1 MTIEELKNL
10 KNGDKIYTLASAGI
24 PAKILEDLDY
34 SYDSFTVIELTY
46 IDCLGDDEESG
57 WVICSEGKDMCW
69 FNVKFQG
76 VKTTSHTLNL
86 QRTGA
91 LIKDIAQV
99 LALQHNDYKIEKEG
113 AQGLLEEYQDKFPE
127 YFV

>member
-10 KNGDKIYTLASAGI
+10 KNGDKFYTSVASGV
-24 PAKILEDLDY
+24 PFKVLEDLNY
-34 SYDSFTVIELTY
+34 SRNTFTVIELTY
-46 IDCLGDDEESG
+46 IDCLGDDEETG
-57 WVICSEGKDMCW
+57 WGISSEGEDMCW
-69 FNVKFQG
+69 FNVEFQG

-91 LIKDIAQV
+91 LTKDIAQV

-113 AQGLLEEYQDKFPE
+113 AQGLLEEYKEKYPE